1 MKTEIMDA
9 AAVRRA
15 LIRIAHE
22 IIERNRGVESL
33 GLVGIRTRGVHLADR
48 LAKKIKDIEK
58 TECPVGRLDIAF
70 YRDDIAINPQPQVE
84 ATDIPFDVNNKD
96 IVLCDDVLFTGRTI
110 RAAMDAVMDYGRPR
124 TIQLAILIDRGHREL
139 PIRADFVGK
148 NLPTSIQ
155 ESVKVHLT
163 EEDGLDDVTMTQKNG
178 LGRAK
183 TKDDGADGER

>member
-15 LIRIAHE
+15 LTRIAHE
-22 IIERNRGVESL
+22 IIERNRGVENL
-33 GLVGIRTRGVHLADR
+33 GLVGIRTRGIHLADR

-58 TECPVGRLDIAF
+58 IECPVGQLDIAF

-84 ATDIPFDVNNKD
+84 ATDIPFDINGKD

-124 TIQLAILIDRGHREL
+124 TIQLAIMIDRGHREL

-155 ESVKVHLT
+155 ESVKVHLI
-163 EEDGLDDVTMTQKNG
+163 EEDGFDDVTMTQKNG
-178 LGRAK
+178 RGRAK
-183 TKDDGADGER
+183 NKDRGADGKT